1 MKNSFNLEVL
11 KTSKTLTTEE
21 QRSFRI
27 KLKPLL
33 EQDGVIS
40 LCLEADELYIEF
52 DSTSFNLSLFKDILK
67 DIGFP
72 LEHAN
77 SKLASLKT

>member
-11 KTSKTLTTEE
+11 KTSKTLTTEQ

-33 EQDGVIS
+33 GQDGVIS

-52 DSTSFNLSLFKDILK
+52 DSAFFNLSSFRDILK
-67 DIGFP
+67 DVGFP
-72 LEHAN
+72 LNHAN
-77 SKLASLKT
+77 SKQAS